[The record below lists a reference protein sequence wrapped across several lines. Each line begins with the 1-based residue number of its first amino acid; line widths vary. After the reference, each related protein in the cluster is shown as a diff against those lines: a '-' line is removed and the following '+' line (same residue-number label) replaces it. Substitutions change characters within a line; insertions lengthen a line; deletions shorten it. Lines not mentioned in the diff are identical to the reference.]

1 MCLGIPGRILDTRL
15 DGGIR
20 FGRVQFDGIVRDV
33 CLEAQPEAV
42 PGDYVLVHVGF
53 AIARID
59 PVEAEQAWRVLAGL
73 GQTQELEVDGESRG
87 RP

>member
-15 DGGIR
+15 DQGLR

-33 CLEAQPEAV
+33 CLEAQPTAV

-59 PVEAEQAWRVLAGL
+59 PAEAEQAWRVLTGL
-73 GQTQELEVDGESRG
+73 GQTKELEADDPNRG
-87 RP
+87 PP